1 MSSYVT
7 VRAVFEDQ
15 LEGRE
20 PPWAMPA
27 ALRFLSHEVEARGIE
42 VPDAAPGLLE
52 QAKRRTLGSGRGMP
66 WNVA

>member
-20 PPWAMPA
+20 LPWAMAA
-27 ALRFLSHEVEARGIE
+27 ALRFLSHEVETRGIE

-52 QAKRRTLGSGRGMP
+52 QANDER
-66 WNVA
+66 